1 MIFMDISKQPKPKKF
16 IDPERLVKSRWA
28 QMKTKNVRIVEVTW
42 RDAVSVSGDEWAEP
56 EEAHNQVPAKTVSV
70 GYLWRE
76 TEDFVTIV
84 ALVNECHLGFGITI
98 PRGMIVE
105 VRDLI

>member
-1 MIFMDISKQPKPKKF
+1 MNMDISKQPKSKKS
-16 IDPERLVKSRWA
+16 IDPEKVVKNRWN
-28 QMKTKNVRIVEVTW
+28 QTKAKNIRIVEITW
-42 RDAVSVSGDEWAEP
+42 RDAVSVSGDEWADP
-56 EEAHNQVPAKTVSV
+56 EEADEQVPAKTVSV

-76 TEDFVTIV
+76 TDDFITIV
-84 ALVNECHLGFGITI
+84 SLVNEFHLGYGITI